1 MALANLVMKAID
13 KEIESY
19 ANKMMQIE
27 KEEVHVQSG
36 ALRDSI
42 VVEKIAPGHYR
53 VGVDPTKLQA
63 DPRNI
68 GGIDY
73 SVPYHD
79 GHKPYTIRPKNGKAL
94 RWVGKDGNVHYA
106 KSVRIPAS
114 AGDPFIKRAV
124 LRRPKI

>member
-1 MALANLVMKAID
+1 MAIAKLVMKAID
-13 KEIESY
+13 KDIEGY
-19 ANKMMQIE
+19 ANKIMKLE

-36 ALRDSI
+36 ALRDS
-42 VVEKIAPGHYR
+42 VRVEKIASGHYR
-53 VGVDPTKLQA
+53 VGIDTAILRA
-63 DPRNI
+63 DPRNV
-68 GGIDY
+68 GSIDY

-79 GHKPYTIRPKNGKAL
+79 GHKPYTIRPKNAKAL
-94 RWVGKDGNVHYA
+94 RWVGKDGNVHFA